1 MMLIV
6 LIWASYSCSNL
17 PQNND
22 NFTVEVTVDNMGDGL
37 LYLEQYGDGK
47 MQIVDSAV
55 MTEGK
60 ATFSGH
66 LDFPEFYYITLKD
79 QEGGS
84 PFFADKGTNM
94 VSINLLDQRNPTVTG
109 SKAQQ
114 ELDVFNTSI
123 MTFDS
128 LLNVLYQQYKEAKE
142 NNDTDLLAQLDEQ
155 YDALDSEKKDFMLQY
170 AIENN
175 SSVVSPYII
184 KANSYMFDLDEL
196 ESVDTALDASIEGS
210 QYTIWLKDRIAILKR
225 VAVGQ
230 AFVDFTQND
239 SSGMPVTL
247 SEVAKGKYLL
257 VDFWASWCSPCRAE
271 NPNVVAAYQK
281 FHDKGFDILG
291 VSFDK
296 NHEKWLEAIA
306 ADQLSWNHVSDLQGW
321 GNAAGKLYGIQSIPQ
336 NILIDPQG
344 IIIEKNLRGADLQE
358 KLNELFN

>member
-1 MMLIV
+1 MLV
-6 LIWASYSCSNL
+6 GLIWAGYSCANL
-17 PQNND
+17 KENTD
-22 NFTVEVTVDNMGDGL
+22 NFTVEVTIEKMGDGL

-47 MQIVDSAV
+47 MNKVDSAV

-60 ATFSGH
+60 ATFSGQ

-84 PFFADKGTNM
+84 PFFADKGTNI
-94 VSINLLDQRNPTVTG
+94 VNINLLDQRNPTVTG
-109 SKAQQ
+109 SKAHQ
-114 ELDVFNTSI
+114 ELDAYNTSI
-123 MTFDS
+123 MKFDS

-142 NNDTDLLAQLDEQ
+142 KDDKELLAQLDEQ
-155 YDALDSEKKDFMLQY
+155 YDVLDGEKKDFMLEY
-170 AIENN
+170 ATENN

-184 KANSYMFDLDEL
+184 KSKSYMFDLDEL
-196 ESVDTALDASIEGS
+196 ESVDKVLDASIEGS
-210 QYTIWLKDRIAILKR
+210 QYTKWLKDRIAILKR

-230 AFVDFTQND
+230 PFVDFTQND
-239 SSGMPVTL
+239 SSGLPVTL
-247 SEVAKGKYLL
+247 SEVVKGKYVL

-281 FHDKGFDILG
+281 YHDKGFDVFG

-296 NHEKWLEAIA
+296 NHDKWLEAIA

-344 IIIEKNLRGADLQE
+344 IIIEKNLRGEDLQE
-358 KLNELFN
+358 KLDEIFN